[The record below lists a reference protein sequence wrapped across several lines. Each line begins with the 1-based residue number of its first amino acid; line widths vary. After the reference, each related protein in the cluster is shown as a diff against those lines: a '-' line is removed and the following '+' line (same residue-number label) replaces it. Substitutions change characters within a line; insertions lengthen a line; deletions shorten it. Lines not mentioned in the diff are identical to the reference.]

1 MTKVYSIG
9 TRRIDLIKKK
19 DGKWKEKKR
28 DKLAKNHQIIV
39 SYDADRM
46 SEVCKDPYGLCRK

>member
-9 TRRIDLIKKK
+9 TCKIDLIKKK

-46 SEVCKDPYGLCRK
+46 SEVCKDPYGLYRK